1 MSTVSIHA
9 GSTCHFHLQCA
20 FIYSFLH
27 HMHVHSL
34 VHLPRSHSMSMCPF
48 SFTFLSGH
56 KFNHF
61 PLVFVVVVVFVLF
74 YFQLRLEGPV
84 LLPAEPSCQ
93 LQDLSFLKAKTAIMT
108 PQANTMFVLQIRSCR
123 IGASWAW
130 WHKLAIPTFEN
141 QASNWFSFFLSFTLL
156 LFWGACHPSLN

>member
-1 MSTVSIHA
+1 MCCHMFYYYLPGCFQELNQYLILFLSQLLLQWPCSLSLPSVFVSVYFWFSSIIILCDSLTSHNTRPVSTVSIHA

-56 KFNHF
+56 KLTHF
-61 PLVFVVVVVFVLF
+61 PLVFCCCCFILF
-74 YFQLRLEGPV
+74 PT
-84 LLPAEPSCQ
+84 
-93 LQDLSFLKAKTAIMT
+93 KA
-108 PQANTMFVLQIRSCR
+108 
-123 IGASWAW
+123 
-130 WHKLAIPTFEN
+130 
-141 QASNWFSFFLSFTLL
+141 
-156 LFWGACHPSLN
+156 